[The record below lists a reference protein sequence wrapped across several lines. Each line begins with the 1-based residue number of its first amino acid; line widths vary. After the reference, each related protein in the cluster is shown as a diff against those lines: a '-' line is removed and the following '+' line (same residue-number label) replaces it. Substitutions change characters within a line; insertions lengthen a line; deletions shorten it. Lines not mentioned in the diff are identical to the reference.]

1 MLTRDKNKPIQT
13 DIGTYDNT
21 IIILLSSPLIDM
33 FPAIFSRVSTLMHDI
48 DIAIL
53 SVRPSVRLSVRHV
66 LVFYCNGLTY
76 CHSFFTTR

>member
-48 DIAIL
+48 DVAIMF
-53 SVRPSVRLSVRHV
+53 VRLSV
-66 LVFYCNGLTY
+66 CP
-76 CHSFFTTR
+76 